1 MNNTGPPSAPKRF
14 NRKRRLRAVA
24 VIAAIMTVLGLIG
37 FAEPLDQGMRMVR
50 NAVARKAPSGDIVV
64 IAVDDKSLSEL
75 GRWPWPRTH
84 YATLI
89 KMLAKAEAGPVFF
102 DIDMSSPSDP
112 ADDRALE
119 RAMATSKRPV
129 TIAGRFVIDP
139 IRNVRLDVL
148 PLPQFQRAAKVAN
161 INFWQSS
168 GGSVWKLPYTME
180 MEGRRFRSF
189 AAAVSQTTTPR
200 EGDFLIDYSTDLT
213 KIPTISMSD
222 VLAGH
227 VPLDGFR
234 GKTILVGTASAPLG
248 DMSVA
253 PGFGV
258 VPGVYIHAVGAETL
272 RRGIPLHL
280 GVLPALIAAAM
291 AAVGMALVRR
301 RRSLLLILVPSLL
314 ILTATPFAAEARLI
328 YVDIMPGFLLLL
340 VVGIRFLWQDMRRS
354 YAQGALV
361 NPVSGLPNLEALR
374 LEPAARESQII
385 VLRVLNFADITTALE
400 PSQEKALV
408 ESIAER
414 MAMSGAI
421 GPYQSDDG
429 LFALLHPEIELSALA
444 ERLDTIQTLF
454 RSPVAAGDTQI
465 DLTLTLGVD
474 RERGRP
480 VANRLSA
487 ALAAAEQAAAEGI
500 DWKCHDPSQLED
512 SAWRLSMLSQLN
524 AAIDAGDLWV
534 AYQPKYDV
542 ATRTIVGAEA
552 LARWTHPDKGPIRPD
567 IFIGAAEQS
576 NRIEK
581 LTLHVLEDA
590 VATTV
595 AVRIHIPDFVMAVNL
610 SAKLLESTRI
620 VDQVRDTL
628 ARHSLPA
635 SALILEL
642 TETAALGSDS
652 QSLSTLHALRGLG
665 LGVAIDDYGT
675 GMSTLDYLKRVPATE
690 IKIDRSFVQSLDGQ
704 ENDRLLVSSTIQL
717 AHLLGLKVVAEGV
730 ERREALDILARMGC
744 DLAQGYLLSHPV
756 AKQIL
761 FAKVDPTLLKTAA

>member
-1 MNNTGPPSAPKRF
+1 MISPASTTAPKRF
-14 NRKRRLRAVA
+14 DRKRRLRAVA
-24 VIAAIMTVLGLIG
+24 VIVAIMAVLGGIG
-37 FAEPLDQGMRMVR
+37 FAEPLEQGARMLR
-50 NAVARKAPSGDIVV
+50 NIAARKAPSGDVVV
-64 IAVDDKSLSEL
+64 IAIDDKSLAEL

-84 YATLI
+84 HATLL
-89 KMLAKAEAGPVFF
+89 KMLENAEAGPVFF

-112 ADDRALE
+112 AEDRAFE
-119 RAMATSKRPV
+119 RGMAQAKLPV

-168 GGSVWKLPYTME
+168 GGSVWKLPYSME
-180 MEGRRFRSF
+180 MAGRRFQSF
-189 AAAVSQTTTPR
+189 SAAAANRSTPAR
-200 EGDFLIDYSTDLT
+200 GEFMIDYSTDLT
-213 KIPTISMSD
+213 KVPTYSMSD
-222 VLAGH
+222 VLGGH
-227 VPLDGFR
+227 IALDSLR
-234 GKTILVGTASAPLG
+234 GKTILVGTASITLG

-253 PGFGV
+253 PGFGL
-258 VPGVYIHAVGAETL
+258 VPGVYIHALGAETL
-272 RRGIPLHL
+272 RRGIPLNL
-280 GVLPALIAAAM
+280 GMLPALAAAVIAAA
-291 AAVGMALVRR
+291 GMALVRR
-301 RRSLLLILVPSLL
+301 RRSLLLIMVPSILVL
-314 ILTATPFAAEARLI
+314 IGIPFLAEAHQIHLEVMPAIFLTLI
-328 YVDIMPGFLLLL
+328 
-340 VVGIRFLWQDMRRS
+340 VGGRFIWQDMRRS

-374 LEPAARESQII
+374 IEPVARESQII
-385 VLRVLNFADITTALE
+385 VLRVLNFADITSSLAPE
-400 PSQEKALV
+400 QEKLLV
-408 ESIAER
+408 EGIAAR
-414 MAMSGAI
+414 MAMAGAM

-429 LFALLHPEIELSALA
+429 LFAMLHPDVDLSVLA
-444 ERLDTIQTLF
+444 ERLDSIQTLF
-454 RSPVAAGDTQI
+454 RSPVSVGETQI

-487 ALAAAEQAAAEGI
+487 ALAAAEQAASEGI

-542 ATRTIVGAEA
+542 ATRMIVGAEA

-590 VATTV
+590 VTTTIAMRAHV
-595 AVRIHIPDFVMAVNL
+595 PDFVMAVNL

-620 VDQVRDTL
+620 VEQVRDIL
-628 ARHSLPA
+628 ARHGLPA
-635 SALILEL
+635 SGLILEL

-730 ERREALDILARMGC
+730 ERREALDILQRMGC

-761 FAKVDPTLLKTAA
+761 LAKVDPTPLRSAA